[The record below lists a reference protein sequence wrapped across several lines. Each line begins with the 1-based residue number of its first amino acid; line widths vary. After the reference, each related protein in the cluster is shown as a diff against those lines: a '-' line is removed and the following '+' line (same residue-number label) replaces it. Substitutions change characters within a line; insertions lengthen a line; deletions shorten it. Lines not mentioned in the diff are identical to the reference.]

1 MNDVWVMKMGIIAY
15 MRKEKR
21 GETELPSQEEID
33 SIRNKYTKET
43 VFYTE
48 PIEEEVKEIAQEITV
63 GPGYNILP
71 TITIT
76 GGGNQGVITG

>member
-15 MRKEKR
+15 IRKEKR

-48 PIEEEVKEIAQEITV
+48 PITEEGKEIA
-63 GPGYNILP
+63 
-71 TITIT
+71 
-76 GGGNQGVITG
+76 

>member
-1 MNDVWVMKMGIIAY
+1 MKMGIIAY
-15 MRKEKR
+15 IRKEKR

-48 PIEEEVKEIAQEITV
+48 PITEEGKEIA
-63 GPGYNILP
+63 
-71 TITIT
+71 
-76 GGGNQGVITG
+76 